1 MDALV
6 VGELSRLCAI
16 GAPDFSDAA
25 LSRLDFALAEPA
37 VLEMALDALDGGRV
51 CCVRAPSGRALWQV
65 LSGTVG
71 RRAAA
76 RGGGGGA
83 LSGVDLAG
91 SGLCAPG
98 DGGPAYTVLLGGPG
112 CCTCLDFRRRVVAGE
127 EAGRFCAHLLAAALA
142 SAARGAP
149 AKARAVSNEELARL
163 LCGALAGA
171 APHG

>member
-1 MDALV
+1 MCDALV
-6 VGELSRLCAI
+6 VGELSRLCAV

-98 DGGPAYTVLLGGPG
+98 DGGPAYSVLLGGAG
-112 CCTCLDFRRRVVAGE
+112 CCTC
-127 EAGRFCAHLLAAALA
+127 ALA
-142 SAARGAP
+142 SVARGAP